1 MNTGKAA
8 QLLIVGAGIGGL
20 TAAIYGALH
29 GLDVL
34 VVEKNASVGGK
45 MGEVHQA
52 GYRWDTGPS
61 VITMLPVIERIFSDA
76 GRDLAD
82 YLTMLPVDP
91 LTRYYYPDGTV
102 INASADLS
110 VMLPQV
116 ASLNNRD
123 VEGYLSYLGYVARL
137 HRITGPVFIYDQ
149 PPKPASFLKVSPT
162 DYLKIDPFRTMQQA
176 IDSFVEAPQLRQM
189 LGRYATYVG
198 ANPFE
203 APATLNVIAHV
214 ELSQGVFYP
223 SGGVYRIAE
232 ALERL
237 SHELGV
243 RIQKNTPVN
252 RILVDGRTAVGV
264 ESQAGET
271 IHADQVL
278 MNVDIG
284 TVYENLLPDQTRRSR
299 RTTRLLHS
307 DLSCSGFIMLLGV
320 EGEHPELAHHNIFF
334 SSDYRRE
341 FDQIFTAKSPPDEPT
356 IYVAVTSKTD
366 PGHAPRACENW
377 FVLVNSPA
385 VDARIDWDSFKYHYR
400 QLVLDRLAGFGLN
413 INGCIAVERL
423 ITPKDLEIRSGAR
436 RGALYGLSSNNL
448 FAAFRRPTP
457 RDPHFQNLYYCGGT
471 THPGG
476 GVPLV
481 MISGRNAA
489 HMVAED
495 HRRNRAVSTNAPRS
509 GE

>member
-214 ELSQGVFYP
+214 ELSQGVF
-223 SGGVYRIAE
+223 
-232 ALERL
+232 
-237 SHELGV
+237 
-243 RIQKNTPVN
+243 TPV
-252 RILVDGRTAVGV
+252 
-264 ESQAGET
+264 
-271 IHADQVL
+271 
-278 MNVDIG
+278 
-284 TVYENLLPDQTRRSR
+284 
-299 RTTRLLHS
+299 
-307 DLSCSGFIMLLGV
+307 
-320 EGEHPELAHHNIFF
+320 
-334 SSDYRRE
+334 
-341 FDQIFTAKSPPDEPT
+341 
-356 IYVAVTSKTD
+356 
-366 PGHAPRACENW
+366 
-377 FVLVNSPA
+377 
-385 VDARIDWDSFKYHYR
+385 
-400 QLVLDRLAGFGLN
+400 
-413 INGCIAVERL
+413 
-423 ITPKDLEIRSGAR
+423 
-436 RGALYGLSSNNL
+436 
-448 FAAFRRPTP
+448 AAFIGSPK
-457 RDPHFQNLYYCGGT
+457 H
-471 THPGG
+471 
-476 GVPLV
+476 
-481 MISGRNAA
+481 
-489 HMVAED
+489 
-495 HRRNRAVSTNAPRS
+495 
-509 GE
+509 